1 MSNDLFIHQI
11 SFIATTSST
20 ISDICRVD
28 CPLLRPPI
36 AFLVM
41 AQTPI
46 LDRRPLRGGREAPN
60 VNLVRVSI
68 FSLPLRREAEKPNA
82 FFPSLNKQGSCSSSS
97 PRLRM
102 TDSFPI
108 LTPSLSH
115 SLEGDPGTK
124 RERERRLQ
132 IAPCRFWNVSRRAWW
147 ALRCLSLHP
156 SRLSPSLATSHSLF
170 CPRVSIKWGVR
181 RPPSSSS
188 FLPLSLRKY
197 VS

>member
-46 LDRRPLRGGREAPN
+46 LDRRQLRGGREAPN

-124 RERERRLQ
+124 RERGDSKSLHADFGMFLGGRGGLSS
-132 IAPCRFWNVSRRAWW
+132 V
-147 ALRCLSLHP
+147 CLSIRLVSP
-156 SRLSPSLATSHSLF
+156 SSLATSHSLF

>member
-11 SFIATTSST
+11 SFIATSSSST

-28 CPLLRPPI
+28 CPLPRPPI

-46 LDRRPLRGGREAPN
+46 LDRRQLRGGREAPN

-115 SLEGDPGTK
+115 SLEGDRSTK
-124 RERERRLQ
+124 REETPNRSMPILECFSEGVGS
-132 IAPCRFWNVSRRAWW
+132 PVSV
-147 ALRCLSLHP
+147 
-156 SRLSPSLATSHSLF
+156 SPSVSSL
-170 CPRVSIKWGVR
+170 
-181 RPPSSSS
+181 SS
-188 FLPLSLRKY
+188 FLGDLAFTFLPAC
-197 VS
+197 VN

>member
-46 LDRRPLRGGREAPN
+46 LDRRQLRGGREAPN

-124 RERERRLQ
+124 GEREETPNRSMPILECFSEGV
-132 IAPCRFWNVSRRAWW
+132 AGSPVSV
-147 ALRCLSLHP
+147 
-156 SRLSPSLATSHSLF
+156 SPSVSSLSFFLGDLAFT
-170 CPRVSIKWGVR
+170 
-181 RPPSSSS
+181 
-188 FLPLSLRKY
+188 FLSAC
-197 VS
+197 VN